1 MLKKLRETWAE
12 LGQSIFEGERLKAN
26 LKAIT
31 SVSLLS
37 VVLGIV
43 MISINIIQHRSIP
56 IICTSALFI
65 LAGGISAIAS
75 GFFKAR
81 KVSEYCAIICCLT
94 TFTFYAVTGSMNGFS
109 VVWAMLMPIGVSYYL
124 SAKAGIITSAYY
136 ELLCIVLF
144 YTPLR
149 NRMAANYSEITMTRF
164 PIVFLAVS
172 SVTIVAMVN
181 YHRLAL
187 KEMAYTDRLN
197 EEVRRQTA
205 VAIERANRLEL
216 MSEEIVNMLAV
227 AIDAKDR
234 YTNGHSFRVAAYS
247 IVLAKHLGLSDEEI
261 VTLRREA
268 MLHDIGKIGIPDA
281 ILNKPGRLTS
291 AEFNVIKSHTTIG
304 GKILGKSENMEG
316 AVEVATYH
324 HERFDG
330 TGYPTGRK
338 DTDIPMHARIVAIA
352 DAFDAM
358 KSDRDYRKGLNPEKI
373 HSELVDGRGTQF
385 DPDLLEVFLKI
396 DTAELDQVAS
406 SIDMGMLNEACL
418 PQEQIIL

>member
-1 MLKKLRETWAE
+1 MIRKLRETWTE
-12 LGQSIFEGERLKAN
+12 LGKSIFEGERLTAN

-37 VVLGIV
+37 VVLGIL
-43 MISINIIQHRSIP
+43 MITINIVQHRSIP

-136 ELLCIVLF
+136 ELLLIVLF

-149 NRMAANYSEITMTRF
+149 NKMAENYSEIVMTRF

-172 SVTIVAMVN
+172 STTIVAMVN

-187 KEMAYTDRLN
+187 REMEYTDRLN
-197 EEVRRQTA
+197 EEVKKQTA

-216 MSEEIVNMLAV
+216 MSEEIVNTLAV

-247 IVLAKHLGLSDEEI
+247 LLLAKHLGMSEEEI

-281 ILNKPGRLTS
+281 ILNKPGRLTT
-291 AEFNVIKSHTTIG
+291 AEFDVIKSHTTIG
-304 GKILGKSENMEG
+304 GKILGKSENMDG
-316 AVEVATYH
+316 ATDVATFH
-324 HERFDG
+324 HERYDG

-338 DTDIPMHARIVAIA
+338 GTDIPFHARIVAIA
-352 DAFDAM
+352 DAYDAM
-358 KSDRDYRKGLNPEKI
+358 KSDRDYRKGLAPEKI
-373 HSELVDGRGTQF
+373 HSELVNGKGKQF
-385 DPDLLEVFLKI
+385 DPDLLEVFLQI
-396 DTAELDQVAS
+396 DTAELEQAAS
-406 SIDMGMLNEACL
+406 SIDMGMLREATL
-418 PQEQIIL
+418 PQIIE